1 MSSNNNIA
9 PGRSQ
14 EGESTNDDMM
24 SDSPPNRRRTIQSFY
39 RRSSGSLGDGDEFV
53 APSVILPRRITM
65 ERQASSN
72 SNSDGMLRRNGPSL
86 RASDND
92 IMSITDNNNNNNGGG
107 EYDSRSRRNLLS
119 NSTNSN
125 SSHNSNSNNNSNMRL
140 VASGSRR
147 RRRLDLDNGSTSS
160 SNNNTLMVSFTRLN
174 NEELQIVRKWNR
186 RLHR

>member
-9 PGRSQ
+9 PSRSQ

-39 RRSSGSLGDGDEFV
+39 RRSSGSLRDGDEFV

-72 SNSDGMLRRNGPSL
+72 SNSVGMLRRNGPSL

-92 IMSITDNNNNNNGGG
+92 IMSIADNNNNAGG